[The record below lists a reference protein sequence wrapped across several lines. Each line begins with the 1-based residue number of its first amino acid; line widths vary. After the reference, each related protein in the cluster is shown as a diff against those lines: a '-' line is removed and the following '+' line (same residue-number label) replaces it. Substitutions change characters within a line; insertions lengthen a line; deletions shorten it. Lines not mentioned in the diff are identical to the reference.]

1 VFFLLHPRSCASAC
15 HAGTGC
21 SPRSPVSASRAGS
34 LCSPRKRRFR
44 FSRSCRLSQAQK
56 SNDTVRASPVHARL
70 RTTAPPF
77 PHPHPNMSLAA
88 STSRVA
94 VRLPTLARVARKS
107 GARAVT
113 TTRASSAET
122 VRNLLPEKPATL
134 RTSVSSSFS
143 ARFASSASLRPSRR
157 ADARA
162 PVERGD
168 AFARLPR
175 VSVLDA
181 NVVVVAF
188 VSLGTRRKTPSVDR
202 RKCFFFGFPKH
213 RRLTPP
219 RARRGSP
226 RVPRRYRSSRSS
238 RSSPSSR
245 RAPRCARWR
254 AGAPSAG

>member
-1 VFFLLHPRSCASAC
+1 MFFFITSAQLRFSLPCGHGLQSTQSCFRFPCGQPVQSTQKKVSVFSGLPSFQAKKATTRFGVAS
-15 HAGTGC
+15 
-21 SPRSPVSASRAGS
+21 SRAPPHDCNT
-34 LCSPRKRRFR
+34 LPTSPPQHVPRRQHLPR
-44 FSRSCRLSQAQK
+44 R
-56 SNDTVRASPVHARL
+56 RAPAHARARRAQIRRPRRDHDPRL
-70 RTTAPPF
+70 ERGDGTKPPSRETRDAPD
-77 PHPHPNMSLAA
+77 
-88 STSRVA
+88 
-94 VRLPTLARVARKS
+94 
-107 GARAVT
+107 
-113 TTRASSAET
+113 
-122 VRNLLPEKPATL
+122 
-134 RTSVSSSFS
+134 VSSSFS

>member
-56 SNDTVRASPVHARL
+56 SNDTVRASPVHARP
-70 RTTAPPF
+70 RTTATPF

-134 RTSVSSSFS
+134 RTSPRAFRR
-143 ARFASSASLRPSRR
+143 ASRR
-157 ADARA
+157 ARRFVRA
-162 PVERGD
+162 AER
-168 AFARLPR
+168 
-175 VSVLDA
+175 
-181 NVVVVAF
+181 
-188 VSLGTRRKTPSVDR
+188 TRALQSSAATPS
-202 RKCFFFGFPKH
+202 
-213 RRLTPP
+213 
-219 RARRGSP
+219 RAFHA
-226 RVPRRYRSSRSS
+226 
-238 RSSPSSR
+238 SPSSTRTSSSWLSFLSEREER
-245 RAPRCARWR
+245 RRVSIEGSVFFLAFQNTDD
-254 AGAPSAG
+254 